1 MVFQKRTCL
10 VVLFLLALVS
20 AIAFQL
26 LHISKTENLYPIYN
40 GPGYG
45 YVNQAGELVV
55 KPQFSQAEEF
65 SEGFAP
71 VKVNDKVI
79 VHSPCTMAETLVL
92 SLRGR
97 GECERLHGK
106 WGFVNLKG
114 QVSISPQYDTVGESS
129 SPYSDGIDD
138 DFSPSSFSEG
148 LAGVK
153 LNGKWGFI
161 NQSGKLVIPYQ
172 FDKVQ
177 RFSGGVAT
185 VQVGGL
191 WGVINPEGKWIIQP
205 VDKFPIKFFQGIAK
219 LNLISWNESGQFIGD
234 PNIYWDKSGRRVG
247 DFFNPPKLAS
257 EFQEGLA
264 IVEIS
269 RWAKQQ
275 GRDDPLVVVATSED
289 SIGSKC
295 GFQDKRGKVVIEPQF
310 DYCQSFASGL
320 AAVQVDKKWGYIDKT
335 GKFIVSPQFDYA
347 DRLIE
352 ERALVVSDGK
362 IGFIDKTGKIVI
374 KPEFQ
379 IDPELAIH
387 YKKEPAAVLKEW
399 KSRLKEF
406 GQPLDLSSIEKWLAQ
421 VLKPYS
427 SEVVQRQFSNGLA
440 AVAKDNKCGYID
452 KTGKFA
458 IQPQFTECKRFDL
471 HGVAQVT
478 RQNGVVGQG
487 GRDEYVYIN
496 REGKT
501 FPKYA
506 ASLSN
511 FYPTWSKLLTSV
523 MACLLWIVAISCHEF
538 GHAIVA
544 YWGGDRSVKDKGYLS
559 FNPRRYINPLHSII
573 LPAIFLVTGGIPLP
587 GAAVYIEFDQIR
599 NRLWL
604 SATAAAGPIASI
616 LFGLLLVPIFQFSL
630 AWNSPHWFSTFI
642 ADFIS
647 LQFFIA
653 LFNLL
658 PIPPLDGYR
667 ILSVWLP
674 PKLQDR
680 TGIASMIGLFFLCFV
695 LPFISIAAA
704 PFFIILFVGS
714 YLVMRASGISEEFSL
729 DVWHSFHRWYIALCL
744 LVASLVYL
752 LYKPASIFQLAGL
765 VLENFFPKV
774 ALKMYDRAL
783 KIDPKSAW
791 SWERKAWTLQ
801 RVGTVGDSVEIISAC
816 EQAIQLAPY
825 NRFLWRALI
834 LELSLSLT
842 WGHKFYE
849 QKLIEAIERY
859 IKLYPKD
866 GWGWGVKALTL
877 DDFGDSEEALLA
889 WEKNIELDPK
899 DHPYKWRTQM
909 KESTLER
916 LRSLGKL

>member
-1 MVFQKRTCL
+1 MVFQKRTWL
-10 VVLFLLALVS
+10 LVLFLLALVS
-20 AIAFQL
+20 AIAFQIL
-26 LHISKTENLYPIYN
+26 QISKTENLYPISV
-40 GPGYG
+40 GFPYG

-71 VKVNDKVI
+71 VKVN
-79 VHSPCTMAETLVL
+79 
-92 SLRGR
+92 
-97 GECERLHGK
+97 GK

-114 QVSISPQYDTVGESS
+114 QVSIPPQYDMVGESG
-129 SPYSDGIDD
+129 SPYFEFDL
-138 DFSPSSFSEG
+138 SPSSFWEG

-185 VQVGGL
+185 VQIGGL

-205 VDKFPIKFFQGIAK
+205 VDKFPIQFFQGIAK
-219 LNLISWNESGQFIGD
+219 LNLISWNESGQIIGD
-234 PNIYWDKSGRRVG
+234 PNIYWDKSGRQVG
-247 DFFNPPKLAS
+247 DFYNPPKLAS

-264 IVEIS
+264 IVEIN

-275 GRDDPLVVVATSED
+275 GRNVPPMVVTSEYFT
-289 SIGSKC
+289 GSKC

-320 AAVQVDKKWGYIDKT
+320 AAVRVDKKWGYIDKT
-335 GKFIVSPQFDYA
+335 GKFIVSPRFDYA
-347 DRLIE
+347 DRVIE

-379 IDPELAIH
+379 IDPEFTI
-387 YKKEPAAVLKEW
+387 YYQKEPAAVLKEW
-399 KSRLKEF
+399 KSLLKEF
-406 GQPLDLSSIEKWLAQ
+406 GQPLELSSIEKLRAQ
-421 VLKPYS
+421 GFKPSS

-458 IQPQFTECKRFDL
+458 IQPQFTKCKRFDL

-487 GRDEYVYIN
+487 GSDESVYIN

-506 ASLSN
+506 ASFSS
-511 FYPTWSKLLTSV
+511 FYPTWIKLLTSV

-559 FNPRRYINPLHSII
+559 FNPRQYINPLHSII
-573 LPAIFLVTGGIPLP
+573 LPAIFLMTGGIPLP

-630 AWNSPHWFSTFI
+630 AWNSPHWFSAFM

-680 TGIASMIGLFFLCFV
+680 TGIASIIGLFFLCFV

-729 DVWHSFHRWYIALCL
+729 GGWHSFDRWYMALCL
-744 LVASLVYL
+744 LVAGLVYL
-752 LYKPASIFQLAGL
+752 VYKPASIFQLAGL

-791 SWERKAWTLQ
+791 SWERKVWTLR
-801 RVGTVGDSVEIISAC
+801 RVVTLGDYVEIISTC
-816 EQAIQLAPY
+816 EEAIQLAPY

-834 LELSLSLT
+834 LELRLSLIFNE
-842 WGHKFYE
+842 FYK
-849 QKLIEAIERY
+849 QKLIEALERY

-866 GWGWGVKALTL
+866 GWGWAVKALTL

-889 WEKNIELDPK
+889 WEKNIELDPR
-899 DHPYKWRTQM
+899 DHLYKWRTQM